1 MRNIFTALIIGIALA
16 GVSLAQSPS
25 KITGTAPRLAVVEFT
40 PSAQASPA
48 MTFEAKRHFQASIA
62 NSLNNTRKFN
72 VYDVR
77 NTRDASQANLAS
89 INGKGSTAAA
99 IKLGKQLEVAYVVT
113 GTVNEYTPK
122 GTDGYGSAAVSVR
135 LIEVKTGKVKY
146 SGDLSVRSG
155 KPMRSGGQAEMQTN
169 VLRHIVDQMTELLT
183 GSH

>member
-1 MRNIFTALIIGIALA
+1 MKNIFTALILGIALA
-16 GVSLAQSPS
+16 GISLAQSPS
-25 KITGTAPRLAVVEFT
+25 KAAAPRLAVVEFT
-40 PSAQASPA
+40 PSAQASV

-62 NSLNNTRKFN
+62 ASLNNTRKFS

-77 NTRDASQANLAS
+77 NTRDASQTNLTS

-99 IKLGKQLEVAYVVT
+99 VKLGKQLEVAYVLT

-122 GTDGYGSAAVSVR
+122 GAGNYGSADVSVR

-155 KPMRSGGQAEMQTN
+155 NPLRSGGQAEMQAN
-169 VLRHIVDQMTELLT
+169 VLRHIVDQLTDILT
-183 GSH
+183 GSL